1 MIRADAGQLSKA
13 IIYTVAEITRNAPGR
28 APDWASDRASD
39 WVSDW
44 SSDNARAK
52 LGQYAVSSDIAAAP
66 ATVELIPPRKTPL
79 LCLCPLDLA
88 LAHHLADRPVLRLV

>member
-1 MIRADAGQLSKA
+1 MPQVGPQAGPQTGPQTEA
-13 IIYTVAEITRNAPGR
+13 
-28 APDWASDRASD
+28 
-39 WVSDW
+39 
-44 SSDNARAK
+44 SDNARAK
-52 LGQYAVSSDIAAAP
+52 LGQYAVSSNIAAAP